1 MNWYWTTAG
10 ALAVGGGLAHLILGE
25 RRIITRLDPATL
37 PALPPMSGDTTKRYL
52 RWFWHVGTVNIFGA
66 ATVGLIIGL
75 SDGLIPAE
83 RVVANLIAAVF
94 LGMFLAFCV
103 VAIPSPK
110 HFVRIPQGPAMLVA
124 AILFWLG
131 AR

>member
-1 MNWYWTTAG
+1 MNWYWTIAG
-10 ALAVGGGLAHLILGE
+10 TLAVFGGLAHLILGE
-25 RRIITRLDPATL
+25 SWIILRLDPAKL
-37 PALPPMSGDTTKRYL
+37 NPSPPMQGDTAKRYL

-66 ATVGLIIGL
+66 AAVGLIIGL

-83 RVVANLIAAVF
+83 RVIANLIAALF
-94 LGMFLAFCV
+94 FGMFLAFCV

-110 HFVRIPQGPAMLVA
+110 HFVRIPQGPAMLIA
-124 AILFWLG
+124 AILFWMG